1 MQITSRFIFSIMH
14 AFRSATR
21 EICRYFMYYLKHE
34 QQCFI
39 RYKDGLIKHAL
50 ANVLNCFKSDR
61 SRLFLG
67 EVAFKRFIV
76 YVEKTKV
83 KVLYVNQG
91 KSLSHIKI
99 RHV

>member
-1 MQITSRFIFSIMH
+1 MIN
-14 AFRSATR
+14 
-21 EICRYFMYYLKHE
+21 ECLKYYLKHE

-50 ANVLNCFKSDR
+50 GNVLNCFKSDR